1 MESDSIRESAIQAI
15 LTFFNPKFAL
25 ATIQSESRGVKIVR
39 KVEALQRGDEG
50 ASEHRPKVDAR

>member
-1 MESDSIRESAIQAI
+1 MGNG
-15 LTFFNPKFAL
+15 LNPKFAL

-50 ASEHRPKVDAR
+50 VSEHRTQVDAR